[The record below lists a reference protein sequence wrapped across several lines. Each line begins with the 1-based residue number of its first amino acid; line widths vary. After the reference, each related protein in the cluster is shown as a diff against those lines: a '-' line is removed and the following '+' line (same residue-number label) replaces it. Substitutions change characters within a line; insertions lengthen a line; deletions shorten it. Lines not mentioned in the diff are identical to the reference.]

1 MYTLAALAEKY
12 HYDLRYIE
20 DEVQAVKRWH
30 ILDKH
35 QLEYIK
41 TELEIMLGENNV
53 ESDLQSD
60 LTDTDEEGNSGKD
73 GNETDGNLSSSSS
86 IREVVYD
93 NNACEKYIK
102 PAKEHHH
109 EHKNLPPISGMFT
122 NRPDPQRL
130 PKCLSASGSVL
141 QNVPQGIVVKS
152 KFAAQNSSIGT
163 YDKERSSGMQMSQ
176 RCHHEPS
183 SAAAASSSQWLQV
196 ASPGTFGSPASFQQR
211 CGVVT
216 TTEMIQ
222 KLASSAIWKFNLP
235 PSGAPQHHLGS
246 MVIDVPEKKQQIK
259 LEVHKETVGQ
269 IVSV

>member
-1 MYTLAALAEKY
+1 
-12 HYDLRYIE
+12 
-20 DEVQAVKRWH
+20 
-30 ILDKH
+30 
-35 QLEYIK
+35 
-41 TELEIMLGENNV
+41 MLGDNNV

-60 LTDTDEEGNSGKD
+60 LTDTDEEGNGGKD
-73 GNETDGNLSSSSS
+73 RNETDGNSSSSSS

-109 EHKNLPPISGMFT
+109 EHKNLPPILGMFT
-122 NRPDPQRL
+122 NPPHPQRL
-130 PKCLSASGSVL
+130 PKCSSASASVL

-152 KFAAQNSSIGT
+152 KFTAQKSSIGT
-163 YDKERSSGMQMSQ
+163 YDKERSSVMQMSQ

-183 SAAAASSSQWLQV
+183 SASAASSSQWPQV
-196 ASPGTFGSPASFQQR
+196 ASPATFGSPASFQQR

-216 TTEMIQ
+216 TSETIQ
-222 KLASSAIWKFNLP
+222 KLASSATWKFNPL

-246 MVIDVPEKKQQIK
+246 MVIDVLEKKRQIK

-269 IVSV
+269 IINV